1 MKKASAAFMVLLV
14 SVLGI
19 AAQNNGEWIK
29 YTSAEGRYSVSV
41 PQEPKVSTQD
51 TTSADGE
58 KLPQY
63 LASSPDGRGV
73 FMIGYFDYKPP
84 DTFSLDK
91 ARDGMVKAM
100 QGTLLGEDTVSLGSS
115 PGRQLRLL
123 AKAADAE
130 EFIVRARIYDVAT
143 RVYVLQ
149 CIFPKAEDGLV
160 VVEKCG
166 KFIDSFKVEPH

>member
-1 MKKASAAFMVLLV
+1 MRKATGAFIVLLV
-14 SVLGI
+14 SVFGI
-19 AAQNNGEWIK
+19 AAQNNREWIK

-41 PQEPKVSTQD
+41 PQEPKVSAQE

-58 KLPQY
+58 KVPQY
-63 LASSPDGRGV
+63 LASSPDGNGV

-84 DTFSLDK
+84 VTFSFDK
-91 ARDGMVKAM
+91 ARDAM
-100 QGTLLGEDTVSLGSS
+100 RKEAILLGEDTVSLGNS

-123 AKAADAE
+123 TKTADGE
-130 EFIVRARIYDVAT
+130 EFMMRARIYDVAT

>member
-1 MKKASAAFMVLLV
+1 MRRATVAFIVLLV

-19 AAQNNGEWIK
+19 AAQNNGDWIK

-41 PQEPKVSTQD
+41 PQEPKVSTQE
-51 TTSADGE
+51 TTSSDGE
-58 KLPQY
+58 KVAQY
-63 LASSPDGRGV
+63 LASSPDGNGV

-84 DTFSLDK
+84 VTFSFDK
-91 ARDGMVKAM
+91 ARDGMLKAM
-100 QGTLLGEDTVSLGSS
+100 EATLLGEDAVSLGSS
-115 PGRQLRLL
+115 PGRQLRLV
-123 AKAADAE
+123 AKTAE
-130 EFIVRARIYDVAT
+130 GQELMVRARIYDLAA

-166 KFIDSFKVEPH
+166 KFMDSFKADR